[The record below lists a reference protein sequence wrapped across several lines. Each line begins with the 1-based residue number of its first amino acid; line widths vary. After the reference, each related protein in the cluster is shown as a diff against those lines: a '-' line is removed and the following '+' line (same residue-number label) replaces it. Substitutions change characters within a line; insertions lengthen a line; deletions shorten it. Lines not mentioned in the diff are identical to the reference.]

1 MRLSERDLMVLA
13 SAYVEDGKLKKWR
26 FYSNNPKHLNRILHE
41 KYISGTPITEDELN
55 YILTFERVIIVGK
68 FGVRFE
74 NFSGI
79 VNKY

>member
-1 MRLSERDLMVLA
+1 MRLSERDLMRLS

-26 FYSNNPKHLNRILHE
+26 FYSEDKNHINRILHE
-41 KYISGTPITEDELN
+41 KYIAGTPITEDELE
-55 YILTFERVIIVGK
+55 YILNIERVIIVGK

-74 NFSGI
+74 NFSGT